1 MKNVVVNIKYG
12 GYLVKFPYRDD
23 LNFFADN
30 EEALIEGLNAFKIS
44 YKPAVYRIL
53 GSYSTFK
60 LKKVTDKEIKM
71 YEENI
76 SVLKKFKSK

>member
-60 LKKVTDKEIKM
+60 LKKVSDKEIKM

>member
-30 EEALIEGLNAFKIS
+30 EESLIEGLKAFKIS

-53 GSYSTFK
+53 GSYSIFK
-60 LKKVTDKEIKM
+60 LKKVTDKELKM

-76 SVLKKFKSK
+76 SVLKKYK

>member
-30 EEALIEGLNAFKIS
+30 EESLVEGLAAFRIS

-60 LKKVTDKEIKM
+60 LKKVSDKEIKM
-71 YEENI
+71 YIENI
-76 SVLKKFKSK
+76 DILKKFKSK

>member
-12 GYLVKFPYRDD
+12 GYLVKFPFRDD
-23 LNFFADN
+23 LNFFADT
-30 EEALIEGLNAFKIS
+30 EEALIEGINAFKIS
-44 YKPAVYRIL
+44 YKPSVYRIL
-53 GSYSTFK
+53 GSYSMFK